1 MLTGG
6 ISVDVGEMQTKLSR
20 WAEKDKT
27 RIFDDVF
34 NLLYDE
40 DWLRTAQ
47 AHVKQN
53 AGSRTAGCDGVVM
66 SDFEENLEGNL
77 KRLREDLKAERFE
90 PQPVR
95 RTYIREIKSGGR
107 IKMRPLGIPA
117 ISDRIVQEALR
128 MILEP
133 IWEADFSRHSY
144 GFRPNRS
151 TKDAV
156 AYLGARLTSGR
167 SMAYGWIIEG
177 DIQSF
182 FDTIKHQ
189 KLMRLVEQRI
199 RDKKI
204 LSLVWK
210 FLKAEIMEQG
220 TTRHSVLGTP
230 QGGIVSPLLAN
241 IYLHELDRYMER
253 YTEINQI
260 DRRRRKG
267 QGLANFLY
275 VRYADDFVVL
285 CDGTK
290 EQAETMRQ
298 ELYEFLKSELMLE
311 LSMEKT
317 KVTHVSEG
325 FEFLGFLIDRDIVG
339 SGKWAPRIR
348 IPTRAV
354 EKVRGKLRAA
364 LAPNTHEDSVRLKI
378 LGLNRIIGGWC
389 RYYQT
394 TSSPSFYF
402 GKLGHE
408 SFELMAHWLGRKYQM
423 SMPRVMRA
431 FRKGNTLGTGS
442 LTLEMAE
449 DFKAKR
455 HRLQVI
461 QNPYTSETP
470 VQRENLDPLGEEWK
484 GTEERKG
491 IQDYKEVVYQREEGI
506 CGICRNFVPWDEA
519 EMDHKIPR
527 HRFKPLE
534 RGDTL
539 ENLWILHRE
548 PCHSFKTKRDL
559 QGGGRV
565 R

>member
-6 ISVDVGEMQTKLSR
+6 ICVDVGEMQTKLSR
-20 WAEKDKT
+20 WAEEDKT
-27 RIFDDVF
+27 RRFEDVF
-34 NLLYDE
+34 NLLHDE
-40 DWLRTAQ
+40 DWLRIAQ

-66 SDFEENLEGNL
+66 RHFEENLEGNL
-77 KRLREDLKAERFE
+77 KRLGEDLKTGRFE

-95 RTYIREIKSGGR
+95 RTYICEIKAGGR

-128 MILEP
+128 MVLEP

-156 AYLGARLTSGR
+156 AYIGARLTSRKGR
-167 SMAYGWIIEG
+167 SHGWIIEG

-182 FDTIKHQ
+182 FDTIDHQ
-189 KLMRLVEQRI
+189 KLMRLVQQRI
-199 RDKKI
+199 RDKRI

-210 FLKAEIMEQG
+210 FLRAKIMEQG
-220 TTRHSVLGTP
+220 SRRHSMLGTP

-241 IYLHELDRYMER
+241 IYLHELDRYMAR
-253 YTEINQI
+253 YTEISVL
-260 DRRRRKG
+260 DRRRRKR

-290 EQAETMRQ
+290 EQAEAMRR
-298 ELYEFLKSELMLE
+298 ELYGFLKSELILE
-311 LSMEKT
+311 LSLEKT
-317 KVTHVSEG
+317 KVTHASEG
-325 FEFLGFLIDRDIVG
+325 FEFLGFLIDRNIVG

-348 IPTRAV
+348 IPMRAM
-354 EKVRGKLRAA
+354 EKVRGKIRAA
-364 LAPNTHEDSVRLKI
+364 LSPNTHKDSVRSKI
-378 LGLNRIIGGWC
+378 LGFNRIVGGWC

-394 TSSPSFYF
+394 TSSPSISFN
-402 GKLGHE
+402 KLSYE
-408 SFELMAHWLGRKYQM
+408 CFWLMTHWLGRKYQM
-423 SMPRVMRA
+423 SMPSVMRA
-431 FRKGNTLGTGS
+431 FQKGNTLGTGS
-442 LTLEMAE
+442 FILDRPS

-455 HRLQVI
+455 HRLRVI
-461 QNPYTSETP
+461 QNPYSSKAII
-470 VQRENLDPLGEEWK
+470 QRENLDPLAEEWT
-484 GTEERKG
+484 GVELRKG
-491 IQDYKEVVYQREEGI
+491 AMDQKRVVYQRDAGI
-506 CGICRNFVPWDEA
+506 CGICGNFVPWNEA
-519 EMDHKIPR
+519 DMDHKIPR
-527 HRFKPLE
+527 HRFKPPE
-534 RGDTL
+534 SGDTL
-539 ENLWILHRE
+539 ENLWVLHRE

-559 QGGGRV
+559 QGGRRV

>member
-6 ISVDVGEMQTKLSR
+6 TSVDVGEMQTKLSQ
-20 WAEKDKT
+20 WAEEDKT
-27 RIFDDVF
+27 RQFDDVF

-40 DWLRTAQ
+40 NWLRTAQ

-66 SDFEENLEGNL
+66 RHFEVNLEGNL
-77 KRLREDLKAERFE
+77 KKLGEDLKAGRFE

-95 RTYIREIKSGGR
+95 RTYIREIKAGGR
-107 IKMRPLGIPA
+107 VKMRPLGIPA
-117 ISDRIVQEALR
+117 ICDRIVQEALR
-128 MILEP
+128 MVLEP

-156 AYLGARLTSGR
+156 AYIGARLASKGLR
-167 SMAYGWIIEG
+167 SHGWVVEG

-182 FDTIKHQ
+182 FDTISHQ
-189 KLMRLVEQRI
+189 KLMRLVQQRI

-210 FLKAEIMEQG
+210 FLRAEIMEQG
-220 TTRHSVLGTP
+220 NLRHSVLGTP

-241 IYLHELDRYMER
+241 IYLHELDRYMAR
-253 YTEINQI
+253 YTELQLTE
-260 DRRRRKG
+260 RQRRKR
-267 QGLANFLY
+267 QKEANFLY

-290 EQAETMRQ
+290 EQAEAMRR
-298 ELYEFLKSELMLE
+298 ELYGFLKVELMLE
-311 LSMEKT
+311 LSLEKT
-317 KVTHVSEG
+317 KVTHIHEG
-325 FEFLGFLIDRDIVG
+325 FEFLGFAIDRSIVG

-348 IPTRAV
+348 IPMRAM
-354 EKVRGKLRAA
+354 EKVRGKIRAA
-364 LAPNTHEDSVRLKI
+364 LSPNTHKDSVRSKI

-394 TSSPSFYF
+394 TSSPSIPFN
-402 GKLGHE
+402 KLSYE
-408 SFELMAHWLGRKYQM
+408 SFWLMAHWLGRKYQM
-423 SMPRVMRA
+423 SMSNVMSA
-431 FRKGNTLGTGS
+431 FRNGNTLGTES
-442 LTLEMAE
+442 IMLDMPSE
-449 DFKAKR
+449 FKATR
-455 HRLQVI
+455 HRLRVI
-461 QNPYTSETP
+461 QNPYTSKAII
-470 VQRENLDPLGEEWK
+470 QREDLDPLGEEWT
-484 GTEERKG
+484 GGELRKG
-491 IQDYKEVVYQREEGI
+491 AMDHKNVVYQRDAGI
-506 CGICRNFVPWDEA
+506 CGICGNFVPWDEA
-519 EMDHKIPR
+519 ETDHKIPR

-534 RGDTL
+534 SGDTL

-548 PCHSFKTKRDL
+548 PCHSLKTKRDL
-559 QGGGRV
+559 QGGSRV